1 MTERFLS
8 LVVASGVA
16 LLPIFVAG
24 SLGHLEPILIAPLF
38 VPHLWYLLRTNVVA
52 SRSLFEGLDQRQT
65 VLGIALTVSIIA
77 ILLAFALLPVTARDA
92 LIHHLAVPKWW
103 LENGSTKPIEWYAV
117 SYYPMLAQLA
127 YLPILEAL
135 SAKFTAIYQI
145 LYLLPFA
152 ASCAVLTK
160 TIGARRPL
168 PSWAPA
174 VAGLIAISLPA
185 VFRQAS
191 EPLVDLQLALF
202 CAVGVIALLDSTIR
216 VSTAGIALGLA
227 LSVKLN
233 ALPFVALALLA
244 APLARVSFKRVL
256 VCAMLAGSIASPWF
270 IRNYFATGNPLYPIG
285 TVQSGASSLESRG
298 FIYGE
303 STLEILATPVTML
316 LFGADEDPR
325 RFDGVLSP
333 LLLLAALGVWRFR
346 HDRRVV
352 FIAVLAC
359 SFFVVAQLGSG
370 ARIRYLLPILP
381 AGIALA
387 TAGLSHLPRHLV
399 TALLVGHLGWFAFY
413 ITKRAERLDLVTYYQ
428 SAEPDSAYLARML
441 PEYRFI
447 ESVAARID
455 KHDGVYLVLTGNRFF
470 YLPFKARSGGY
481 LSGPEFLAWLMN
493 DRAEAELKQRN
504 CTYVLMNRKLFERLI
519 PPKDTGTVTD
529 RLNRA
534 FTSIATDKDL
544 VLLKVRS

>member
-1 MTERFLS
+1 MAERFLS

-16 LLPIFVAG
+16 LLPILVAG
-24 SLGHLEPILIAPLF
+24 SLAHLEPILTAALF
-38 VPHLWYLLRTNVVA
+38 LPHLWYLLTTNVVA
-52 SRSLFEGLDQRQT
+52 SRLLLEGLGQRQKI
-65 VLGIALTVSIIA
+65 LGMALTVSIIA
-77 ILLAFALLPVTARDA
+77 TLGVFALLPVTARDA
-92 LIHHLAVPKWW
+92 LIHHLAVPRWW
-103 LENGSTKPIEWYAV
+103 LESGSTNPIEWYAV

-127 YLPILEAL
+127 YLPILQTL

-160 TIGARRPL
+160 TIAGRYTL
-168 PSWAPA
+168 PAWAPA

-185 VFRQAS
+185 IFRQAS

-202 CAVGVIALLDSTIR
+202 CAVGLVALLDSTIR

-244 APLARVSFKRVL
+244 APLAKVSFKRVL
-256 VCAMLAGSIASPWF
+256 VCGVLAVLIASPWF

-298 FIYGE
+298 LIYGE
-303 STLEILATPVTML
+303 SSLQILATPLTML
-316 LFGADEDPR
+316 LLGADEDPK

-346 HDRRVV
+346 NDRRVV
-352 FIAVLAC
+352 FLAVLAC
-359 SFFVVAQLGSG
+359 SFFVVAQLSSG

-381 AGIALA
+381 AVLALA

-413 ITKRAERLDLVTYYQ
+413 VTKRAERLDLVSYYQ
-428 SAEPDSAYLARML
+428 TAEPDSAYLARML

-455 KHDGVYLVLTGNRFF
+455 KQDGVYLVLTGNRFF

-481 LSGPEFLAWLMN
+481 LSGPELLEWLMN
-493 DRAEAELKQRN
+493 DRAEAELERRN
-504 CTYVLMNRKLFERLI
+504 CTYVLMNRRLFERLI
-519 PPKDTGTVTD
+519 PPEEIQTVTD